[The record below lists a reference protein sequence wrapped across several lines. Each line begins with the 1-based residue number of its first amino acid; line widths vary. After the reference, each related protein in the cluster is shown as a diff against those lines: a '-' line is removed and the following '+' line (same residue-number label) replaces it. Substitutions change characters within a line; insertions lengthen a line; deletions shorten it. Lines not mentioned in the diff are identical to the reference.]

1 MDKKIN
7 QIDIDKIYDFA
18 YDYVK
23 AFLSDELKIDESV
36 ISRAL
41 LEQKENSAIAAFLHK
56 VCVAMIESLTYT
68 KTNKMSLRNAIKIY
82 SIAFMKDIKEE
93 LNI

>member
-1 MDKKIN
+1 MGKKIN

-23 AFLSDELKIDESV
+23 AFLSDELKVDESV
-36 ISRAL
+36 ISKAL
-41 LEQKENSAIAAFLHK
+41 LEQKEAITKFLHK
-56 VCVAMIESLTYT
+56 VCIAMIESLTYT
-68 KTNKMSLRNAIKIY
+68 KTNKMSLRNAVKIY

-93 LNI
+93 LEI